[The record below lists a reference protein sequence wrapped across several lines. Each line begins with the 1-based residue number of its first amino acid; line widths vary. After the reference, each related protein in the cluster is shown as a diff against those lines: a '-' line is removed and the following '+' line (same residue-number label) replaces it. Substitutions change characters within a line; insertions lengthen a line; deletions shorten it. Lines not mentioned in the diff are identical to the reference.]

1 MRATLPAGEFV
12 EVFVD
17 CPLEICEQR
26 DPKGLYRKARSGEL
40 AEFTGVSA
48 PYEPPESPEVRVA
61 TGTRP
66 LADCVAE
73 LLGALEERALIPPAR

>member
-1 MRATLPAGEFV
+1 LPAGEFI

-26 DPKGLYRKARSGEL
+26 DPKGLYRKARSGAL
-40 AEFTGVSA
+40 SEFTGISA
-48 PYEPPESPEVRVA
+48 PYEPPDAPELRIA

-66 LADCVAE
+66 LDDCVSDVLA
-73 LLGALEERALIPPAR
+73 ALEGRGLIPPAS